1 MTNRLHLV
9 ILILSLVALCAV
21 VLLVALRPAPVT
33 GSALTLDG
41 VHYDTTGA
49 STIVIEQAR
58 SVTSWG
64 DVTTTVN
71 VVTAT
76 IYLGGGYTNS
86 R

>member
-1 MTNRLHLV
+1 MTNRLRIITVSLA
-9 ILILSLVALCAV
+9 LVALCAV
-21 VLLVALRPAPVT
+21 VLLVAQHPAPVT
-33 GSALTLDG
+33 GSVLTLDG

-64 DVTTTVN
+64 DVTATVN